1 MRLPFLVAGLLVG
14 FAGAASGAPE
24 GLIAFSG
31 KVRGVPVYMVTASSE
46 RYALKATA
54 ASGKVGATAELAA
67 IARLRNGVAAV
78 NGCYFD
84 AYSSSPVKP
93 PWHHLILDGSV
104 EHIGDVGTTLGFG
117 PDGSYRMERLRI
129 RIWGSVSQTR
139 GRPARWWAYR
149 MNTPPGS
156 SGATVYTNRYTRPST
171 PAAGSQVVV
180 DHGVVA
186 RVSTGPERIP
196 DDGYV
201 IVFTGGEMQQWRKF
215 GEGARVEME
224 ISHGSP
230 NEDFWVSATDAI
242 GCGPRLVAGGRVACD
257 PGAEGF
263 TEAKVVNGA
272 GMRGFVGVK
281 GDGALMLGVVGG
293 TPQAAAAAVASLGAV
308 DAYCTDGGAS
318 RGFWLQGRYVGGKP
332 GRQISNAW
340 VLVPR

>member
-1 MRLPFLVAGLLVG
+1 MRLSLLVVGLLIG

-24 GLIAFSG
+24 GLSAFSG
-31 KVRGVPVYMVTASSE
+31 KVRGVPVHMVTASSE

-54 ASGKVGATAELAA
+54 ASGKVGATAELAS
-67 IARLRNGVAAV
+67 IARRRAAVAAV

-84 AYSSSPVKP
+84 AYSSSSVKP
-93 PWHHLILDGSV
+93 PWHHLILDGLL
-104 EHIGDVGTTLGFG
+104 EHIGDVGTVLGFG
-117 PDGSYRMERLRI
+117 PDGSYHMERLRI

-149 MNTPPGS
+149 MNTPPAG
-156 SGATVYTNRYTRPST
+156 SGAYVYTSRYARPST

-180 DHGVVA
+180 DLSVVA

-224 ISHGSP
+224 IDHGSP
-230 NEDFWVSATDAI
+230 NEDFWASATDAI
-242 GCGPRLVAGGRVACD
+242 GCGPRLVAGGRAACD

-281 GDGALMLGVVGG
+281 GDGSLMLGVVGG
-293 TPQAAAAAVASLGAV
+293 TLQAAATAVASLGAV

-332 GRQISNAW
+332 GRLISNAW